1 MDIALL
7 IRVIADGLVVP
18 IVIIGAV
25 ALLFGV
31 RRGERFSTYSR
42 ILMAGLTAYLIAKLV
57 GFVYQPADLRPF
69 ELLGLEPGAAYLDN
83 PGFPSDHML
92 FVTAIVCAVWAE
104 TRMRKTALLLSV
116 MALLVGVGRV
126 AALVHTPLDVVGG
139 VVIALIGALWYCNK
153 YRVGRRRL

>member
-1 MDIALL
+1 MDASILVK
-7 IRVIADGLVVP
+7 IIADGLVVP

-31 RRGERFSTYSR
+31 KRGDRFSAYSR
-42 ILMAGLTAYLIAKLV
+42 ILMAGLTAYLIAKFI
-57 GFVYQPADLRPF
+57 GFVYQPAQLRPF

-92 FVTAIVCAVWAE
+92 FVTAIACAVWAE
-104 TRMRKTALLLSV
+104 TKMRKIALLISA
-116 MALLVGVGRV
+116 MAILVGIGRV
-126 AALVHTPLDVVGG
+126 AALVHTPLDVIGG
-139 VVIALIGALWYCNK
+139 AIVALIGALWYCNG